1 MTFLQGGTTEEERRT
16 VEAWGIGLQVER
28 LTKATFHAVA
38 HYEVQRYPGQL
49 LNCIASKR
57 PIPDGTRDTRNE
69 LPLLAESGSETVHIP
84 AENSGRLFVSPNVE
98 ELAGHIQ
105 RYLAKASGSALTL
118 DFPKERA
125 CEP

>member
-1 MTFLQGGTTEEERRT
+1 MIFLQGGTTEEERRT
-16 VEAWGIGLQVER
+16 EEAWGIGLQVER
-28 LTKATFHAVA
+28 VTKATFHAVA
-38 HYEVQRYPGQL
+38 HYEAQRYPGKL

-57 PIPDGTRDTRNE
+57 PIPDGTRDTRDE
-69 LPLLAESGSETVHIP
+69 WPLLAESDSDTVHIP

-105 RYLAKASGSALTL
+105 RFLAKSSGSAMTL

>member
-1 MTFLQGGTTEEERRT
+1 M
-16 VEAWGIGLQVER
+16 GLQVER
-28 LTKATFHAVA
+28 LTEATFQAVA
-38 HYEVQRYPGQL
+38 HYEVQRYPGTL

-84 AENSGRLFVSPNVE
+84 AENSGHLFVSPNVE

-105 RYLAKASGSALTL
+105 RYLARASGSAVNL
-118 DFPKERA
+118 DVPRERA